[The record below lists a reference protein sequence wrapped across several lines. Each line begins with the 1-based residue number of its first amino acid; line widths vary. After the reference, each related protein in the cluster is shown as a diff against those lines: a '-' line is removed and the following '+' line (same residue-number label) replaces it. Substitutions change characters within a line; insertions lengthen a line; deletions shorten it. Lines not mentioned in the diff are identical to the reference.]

1 MYLNFFTMKESG
13 GSLRIKVVCMWP
25 MIYNE
30 FDIFGDL
37 GCTEICD
44 IAFEKYVIIQL

>member
-1 MYLNFFTMKESG
+1 
-13 GSLRIKVVCMWP
+13 

-30 FDIFGDL
+30 FDILGDL
-37 GCTEICD
+37 GYTKICD

>member
-13 GSLRIKVVCMWP
+13 GSLRIMWP

-30 FDIFGDL
+30 FDILGDL